1 MSAAS
6 NGWSQKTK
14 QSGMKAKIL
23 KQFVGVLI
31 AGVASKFSFPA
42 FRAVL
47 GGGLLYLGLAG
58 CVGVH
63 EPHPVGRASTGAVMC
78 DKCRTTWVSRGEPFG
93 KLTRYSRKEV
103 MVCEDCESAVEHW
116 MKTGDLRHYCEHCK
130 GHMTCS
136 PERRR

>member
-14 QSGMKAKIL
+14 QSVMKAKIL

-31 AGVASKFSFPA
+31 AGVASKFSF
-42 FRAVL
+42 RAVRALL
-47 GGGLLYLGLAG
+47 GGGLLYLGLVG

-63 EPHPVGRASTGAVMC
+63 EPHPGGRTSEGAVMC

-116 MKTGDLRHYCEHCK
+116 MKTGDLRHYCSHCK

-136 PERRR
+136 PEAAR

>member
-1 MSAAS
+1 
-6 NGWSQKTK
+6 
-14 QSGMKAKIL
+14 MKAKIL
-23 KQFVGVLI
+23 KQFVGVLTTVVT
-31 AGVASKFSFPA
+31 GKFSFPA
-42 FRAVL
+42 VRVVL
-47 GGGLLYLGLAG
+47 GCSMLYLGLAG

-63 EPHPVGRASTGAVMC
+63 EPHSVGRTSAGAVMC

-116 MKTGDLRHYCEHCK
+116 MKTGDLRHYCAHCK

-136 PERRR
+136 TESAR

>member
-6 NGWSQKTK
+6 NRWSQKTK
-14 QSGMKAKIL
+14 QSVMKAKIL

-31 AGVASKFSFPA
+31 AGVASKFSF
-42 FRAVL
+42 RAVRALL
-47 GGGLLYLGLAG
+47 GGGLLYLGLVG

-63 EPHPVGRASTGAVMC
+63 EPHPGGRTSEGAVMC

-116 MKTGDLRHYCEHCK
+116 MKTGDLRHYCSHCK

-136 PERRR
+136 PEAAR